1 MVILDLDD
9 TLCGNFQRFKLDQH
23 IIDILNYL
31 KSNNIILGIAT
42 LNPWADYLIQEY
54 DVSNLFTYICC
65 NDFNNSNDDKTVMLK
80 YMMDNSGILAENIL
94 YFDDSDVQCEQAK
107 KLNIRSVL
115 VKPLLK
121 WDDINYGFDLYNK

>member
-1 MVILDLDD
+1 
-9 TLCGNFQRFKLDQH
+9 
-23 IIDILNYL
+23 
-31 KSNNIILGIAT
+31 
-42 LNPWADYLIQEY
+42 
-54 DVSNLFTYICC
+54 
-65 NDFNNSNDDKTVMLK
+65 MLK